1 MKILIITQAVD
12 SKNTTLG
19 FFVRFIEEFAKRT
32 EKTTVICL
40 EKGDFV
46 LPKNIN
52 IFSLGKEQIK
62 SRWNYL
68 KNFFKLI
75 FKTRKDYD
83 TVFVHMNQEYIILG
97 FLFWKIFRKKIFLWR
112 NHPYGNFI
120 TRIAVKMSDVVFAT
134 SNQAYVSKFDK
145 TKIMP
150 VGVDKRI
157 FKTDDS
163 NREVGSILVFGRIA
177 PVKRI
182 EMIIDTFANLLAKG
196 LNAKL
201 NIVGDFLE
209 KDKGYYQIIKERI
222 KKFRIEDFVYF
233 RKAVPFKDAPFI
245 YQKNDIFVNFTKAGS
260 FDKTI
265 VEAMSCGCKVLTT
278 NPSLSDILPENSFT
292 LEDESSRLNKMEK
305 LLSMS
310 SVEKTKYREDVRSFI
325 EYHSLDNLVDKIIQ
339 CINQ

>member
-75 FKTRKDYD
+75 FKIRKDYD

-177 PVKRI
+177 P
-182 EMIIDTFANLLAKG
+182 ANRGTLPRLCNSFELSPTG
-196 LNAKL
+196 VCLESNRLKL
-201 NIVGDFLE
+201 PPLW
-209 KDKGYYQIIKERI
+209 YAKERPRRAWG
-222 KKFRIEDFVYF
+222 FRF
-233 RKAVPFKDAPFI
+233 A
-245 YQKNDIFVNFTKAGS
+245 T
-260 FDKTI
+260 
-265 VEAMSCGCKVLTT
+265 
-278 NPSLSDILPENSFT
+278 
-292 LEDESSRLNKMEK
+292 
-305 LLSMS
+305 
-310 SVEKTKYREDVRSFI
+310 
-325 EYHSLDNLVDKIIQ
+325 
-339 CINQ
+339 